1 MKVYDAEK
9 TKELLK
15 FLSEEETSVED
26 LSSILCKKIVGIRLK
41 AARGQMGVSVNLKS
55 LGISIDSKDKD
66 IEEFMK
72 ENMSAGSFSFF
83 NKKDIKK
90 IDSLIGITRQAL
102 YRYSIAN
109 DGSTY
114 YLTED
119 NYKEFKKDFHEKYL
133 EKFNELKN
141 DLILNLDVS
150 KKSFENKLSKW
161 LALRKLDED
170 EATLTLK
177 KYLSK
182 FPIKEQIERQFK
194 MYYYTIAF
202 PVFNETNIDGIDSDI
217 SKDLLEDKDNTT
229 IETFYNMI
237 ANCLVSLFEITSK
250 VIESINVSTIAEE
263 EMPLDLNLA
272 SRTKGMLN
280 KTINDLINNNKVL
293 KNEKI
298 GKIVNL
304 LSKTFIDKKSEND
317 ERITNGE
324 ASEIGETLLAS
335 IYSYAKYINV
345 EESLETVISKSEY
358 SIEDLDLMS
367 EIIDLDNL

>member
-15 FLSEEETSVED
+15 SLSEEETSVED

-141 DLILNLDVS
+141 DLILNLDIS